1 LRFGIVLIAGIII
14 ISLFYFLQFMFPI
27 SPFWFFGYAPGFIAG
42 LFIGYL
48 TKDMGKGILGGLI
61 SVFLGSMIGGIVV
74 RLWYGDV
81 NFVNTGLTLGLGL
94 GLVSFLPG
102 VSCAAL
108 GALFSKNA
116 SRIREFIVK
125 HKRPTIVVVSVI
137 CLLLIASIASVTL
150 IATFSHERCDR
161 LVRLLEDQ
169 YSYVVTEKPMNLREE
184 NFYPFGPTK
193 LVDCGG
199 NDEKFISEL
208 LDSGNDTKIYYFKTP
223 TAAYLWLR
231 TSSWD
236 RVAYVRYGLWRFSPI
251 RDFDGSEFALW
262 ILTIFVLPTIILIF
276 VAVMSGGTE
285 RREEPLAGAPLD
297 SDLLK
302 QYPEELL
309 IKYQCKYPHNPT
321 GVLEWHIHKKMKE
334 GKTRDQALKELNE
347 SD

>member
-1 LRFGIVLIAGIII
+1 
-14 ISLFYFLQFMFPI
+14 MFPI
-27 SPFWFFGYAPGFIAG
+27 FPFWFFGYAPGFIAG

-61 SVFLGSMIGGIVV
+61 SVFLGSMIGGGVVV

-108 GALFSKNA
+108 GALFSKEA
-116 SRIREFIVK
+116 SRIHGFMVK
-125 HKRPTIVVVSVI
+125 HKRPTIVAVSVI

-150 IATFSHERCDR
+150 IATFSYERCDG

-169 YSYVVTEKPMNLREE
+169 YSYVVTEKPMHLREE
-184 NFYPFGPTK
+184 LFYPSGAK
-193 LVDCGG
+193 LIDCGG
-199 NDEKFISEL
+199 DDEKFISEL
-208 LDSGNDTKIYYFKTP
+208 LDSGNATKVYYFKTP
-223 TAAYLWLR
+223 TAAYLWFR

-236 RVAYVRYGLWRFSPI
+236 RVVYVRYGLWQFEPI
-251 RDFDGSEFALW
+251 RSVDNSW
-262 ILTIFVLPTIILIF
+262 IFELLLAYFVFPILILIF
-276 VAVMSGGTE
+276 VAAMSSE
-285 RREEPLAGAPLD
+285 PKRYEEPFAQAVLN
-297 SDLLK
+297 SNLLK

-309 IKYQCKYPHNPT
+309 IKYQHQYPHNPT

-334 GKTRDQALKELNE
+334 GKTRDQALKELEE
-347 SD
+347 SG